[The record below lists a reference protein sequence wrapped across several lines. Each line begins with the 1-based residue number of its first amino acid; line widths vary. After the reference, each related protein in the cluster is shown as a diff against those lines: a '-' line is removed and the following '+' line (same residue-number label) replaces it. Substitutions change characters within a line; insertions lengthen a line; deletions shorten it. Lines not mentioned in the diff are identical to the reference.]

1 MNRQF
6 LAALMLSALTTL
18 TVAAP
23 KTKTSPLPMVDIPYQ
38 KFVLDNGLTL
48 IVHEDRKAP
57 VVAVNVWYHVGSKD
71 ERPGR
76 TGFAHLFEHLMFNGS
91 ENYKDD
97 WFKVMESAGATK
109 LNGTTWFDRTNYFQ
123 NVPTSALDMTLW
135 MESDRMGHMLGA
147 IDQKVLDEQRGVV
160 QNEKRQ
166 RQNQPY
172 GKVSEV
178 IVQSTWPA
186 GHPYSWEPIGSM
198 EDLNAASLDDVKE
211 WFRAYYGAANAV
223 IVLAGDISA
232 ADAKAK
238 VEKYFGD
245 IPAGPVI
252 TRKQEW
258 IAKMSGSRR
267 STMQDNVPQARVY
280 KVWNI
285 PGYKQRDFT
294 LLDMTCDV
302 LAGGKNSR
310 LYKRLVYTDRTA
322 TSVSAFVWPF
332 EIASQVMMFATVKPG
347 VDPAVVEKAMEEE
360 MAALLATGPTAAE
373 LERIKTTN
381 FASFA
386 RGSERI
392 DGFDGKSSILA
403 ESQVYGGSPDFYK
416 TRLGWVAGA
425 TPVEVQG
432 AAKRW
437 LSDGVFVLNVDP
449 VPQFKH
455 AATGADRSKVPATGE
470 PPALKLPTPARAK
483 LSNGLE
489 IVVVERHAAP
499 VVDFTLMADAGF
511 AADASAKPGTAR
523 LAMLM
528 IQEGT
533 KTRDSLQIAD
543 RAETLGANI
552 AVGSSLDRS
561 FLNMNALSS
570 RLPESLDLYAD
581 VLLNPTFPDKEL
593 ERLRGQTLATIQ
605 QEKAQPSAMINRVFP
620 RLIYGEG
627 HAYSNPASGTG
638 TEEAV
643 KSFTGADLG
652 AFYKKWVRPDNSV
665 LLVVGDTT
673 LAQIQ
678 PLLEQRFGAW
688 RSPAEAKPTKN
699 IGAVQLAAK
708 PRVYLI
714 DRPGAEQSQIV
725 AGTVGPTRADPDH
738 IRFVVLDTL
747 LGGNFTSRLNMNLR
761 EDKHWSYGAGTR
773 LTDAIGPG
781 TYRAGAGVQTDKTAE
796 SMLEIRK
803 ELREVLTTRKPDQ
816 KEVQF
821 AKDSIAIALPG
832 NNETSNE
839 IAGSYGEILTFGL
852 KDSYW
857 NDFVGEVAA
866 VTPEAIA
873 QSASKLIHPDAL
885 TWVVV
890 GDLSK
895 IEAKVRALNFG
906 EVTVI
911 DAEGRPVKQP

>member
-1 MNRQF
+1 MFQRF
-6 LAALMLSALTTL
+6 TAVLILCGWSALA
-18 TVAAP
+18 VAAAP
-23 KTKTSPLPMVDIPYQ
+23 KAAPLPAIDIPYQ

-48 IVHEDRKAP
+48 LVHEDRKAP
-57 VVAVNVWYHVGSKD
+57 VVAVNIWYHVGSKD

-97 WFKVMESAGATK
+97 WFKMLEGAGATK
-109 LNGTTWFDRTNYFQ
+109 LNGTTWYDRTNYFQ

-135 MESDRMGHMLGA
+135 MESDRMGHLLGA

-172 GKVSEV
+172 GKVGE
-178 IVQSTWPA
+178 IITQSTWPA
-186 GHPYSWEPIGSM
+186 GHPYSWETIGSM
-198 EDLNAASLDDVKE
+198 EDLNAASLEDVKE
-211 WFRAYYGAANAV
+211 WFRTYYGAANAV
-223 IVLAGDISA
+223 LVIAGDVTA
-232 ADAKAK
+232 ADAKAR

-245 IPAGPVI
+245 IPAGPTI
-252 TRKQEW
+252 NRQQEW
-258 IAKMSGSRR
+258 VAKMTGERR
-267 STMQDNVPQARVY
+267 SVMQDRVPQARIY

-285 PGYKQRDFT
+285 PGYKQRDYALMET
-294 LLDMTCDV
+294 AGELL
-302 LAGGKNSR
+302 ASGKNSR

-322 TSVSAFVWPF
+322 TGVGVFIGPF

-347 VDPAVVEKAMEEE
+347 EDPAKVEKAMDEEI
-360 MAALLATGPTAAE
+360 AAFLAKGPTPAE
-373 LERIKTTN
+373 LERIRTSNYAT
-381 FASFA
+381 FA
-386 RGSERI
+386 RGIERI
-392 DGFDGKSSILA
+392 DGFGGKSYILA
-403 ESQVYGGSPDFYK
+403 ESLVYGGTPDFYK
-416 TRLGWVAGA
+416 TRLGWVSSA
-425 TPVEVQG
+425 TPADVQA

-437 LSDGVFVLNVDP
+437 MSDGVFVLNVEP
-449 VPQFKH
+449 AGTYKTV
-455 AATGADRSKVPATGE
+455 ASTVDRSKVPTPGA
-470 PPALKLPTPARAK
+470 PPSLKLPAPARAK

-489 IVVVERHAAP
+489 VVVVERHDAP

-533 KTRDSLQIAD
+533 KTRSSLEIAE
-543 RAETLGANI
+543 RAESLGATI
-552 AVGSSLDRS
+552 AVGSTLDRS
-561 FLNMNALSS
+561 FLNMNALSA
-570 RLPESLDLYAD
+570 RLAESLDLYAD

-605 QEKAQPSAMINRVFP
+605 QEKAQPTAMINRVMP

-627 HAYSNPASGTG
+627 HAYANPSSGTG

-643 KSFTGADLG
+643 KGFTGKELG
-652 AFYKKWVRPDNSV
+652 AFYQRWVRPDSSV

-673 LAQIQ
+673 LAQVQ

-688 RSPAEAKPTKN
+688 RAPAEAKPTKN
-699 IGAVQLAAK
+699 LANVALAAK
-708 PRVYLI
+708 PRVFLI
-714 DRPGAEQSQIV
+714 NRTGAEQSQIV
-725 AGTVGPTRADPDH
+725 AATVGPTRADADH

-781 TYRAGAGVQTDKTAE
+781 IYRAGAGVQTDKTAE
-796 SMLEIRK
+796 SMVEIRK
-803 ELREVLTTRKPDQ
+803 ELSELLTSRKPSEA
-816 KEVQF
+816 EVQF

-832 NNETSNE
+832 NNETSDE
-839 IAGSYGEILTFGL
+839 IANSYGEILTYGL

-857 NDFVGEVAA
+857 NDFVGEVTS
-866 VTPEAIA
+866 VTVADVNK
-873 QSASKLIHPDAL
+873 SAGKLLHPDAL

-911 DAEGRPVKQP
+911 DADGKPVK